1 MSCTFVAFI
10 VLKKYQ
16 LFFNNRWLGS
26 VQPSPTL
33 VTSLTVYYLTFSEND
48 ILISPIDTEMIVLR
62 VVSIQTDLPQ
72 LKVVKEIGDGSVMFG
87 C

>member
-10 VLKKYQ
+10 VLQKYQ

-26 VQPSPTL
+26 AQLSPILLTP
-33 VTSLTVYYLTFSEND
+33 LTVYYLTFSEND